1 MVSVAPVS
9 MNQAVNA
16 APAASQS
23 AAGAQTSFSNAL
35 NQALGTV
42 NQSVTSADQMV
53 TGLAN
58 GSSNADLHSVMI
70 AMQKADVLLKT
81 TVQVRDRVVAAYQEI
96 MRMQV

>member
-1 MVSVAPVS
+1 MSVAPIS
-9 MNQAVNA
+9 INSSALGSSA
-16 APAASQS
+16 AASQS
-23 AAGAQTSFSNAL
+23 AAGAQASFSSAL

-53 TGLAN
+53 SDVAN
-58 GSSNADLHSVMI
+58 GSSNTDLHNVMI